1 MTRKYSTTSTSTA
14 LASTISNSATTL
26 TVTTGTG
33 AALMG
38 GVTLAVG
45 NVDQFLVA
53 LDVDTIN
60 EEIVAITGIS
70 GDTLTVVRAQAGT
83 SAITHTAGATV
94 KHVFT
99 GDDAT
104 FFTAGVATA
113 DAAIAKSIVTTKGDI
128 LVATGSGTI
137 VRQGIGA
144 NNTVLMADS
153 VEADG
158 VKWAALTAELPSQ
171 TGNGGKYLTTNGT
184 AASWSPVNVELNAKT
199 DNYTLIASDAGKL
212 ITVTASTNKTITVP
226 NGVFTVGQQIAIA
239 GLGTGVVTIDDDGT
253 SVIYSTPGTLLRT
266 QYSTA
271 ALVCIATN
279 TFLLL
284 GDLAV

>member
-1 MTRKYSTTSTSTA
+1 MTRKYSTTSIATA

-26 TVTTGTG
+26 TVTTATG
-33 AALMG
+33 SPLMG

-45 NVDQFLVA
+45 NVDQFLIA

-60 EEIVAITGIS
+60 EEIVSVTGIS

-83 SAITHTAGATV
+83 SAISHTAGATV

-113 DAAIAKSIVTTKGDI
+113 NAAVAKSTVTTKGDI

-137 VRQGIGA
+137 VRQGVGS
-144 NNTVLMADS
+144 NGQVLTADS

-158 VKWAALTAELPSQ
+158 VKWATLTSELPSQ
-171 TGNGGKYLTTNGT
+171 TGNGGKYLTTSGT
-184 AASWSPVNVELNAKT
+184 AASWSPVNVEINAKT
-199 DNYTLIASDAGKL
+199 DNYTLILSDAGKL
-212 ITVTASTNKTITVP
+212 ITVTASANKAITVP
-226 NGVFTVGQQIAIA
+226 NGIFSVGQQINVTSLGA
-239 GLGTGVVTIDDDGT
+239 GLITVSSDGT
-253 SVIYSTPGTLLRT
+253 SVLYSTPGNILRT
-266 QYSTA
+266 QYSIATII
-271 ALVCIATN
+271 CIATN
-279 TFLLL
+279 TFLIV
-284 GDLAV
+284 GDLSA

>member
-60 EEIVAITGIS
+60 EEIVAITAIS
-70 GDTLTVVRAQAGT
+70 GDTLTVVRGQAGT

-113 DAAIAKSIVTTKGDI
+113 DAAIPKSIATTKGDI

-137 VRQGIGA
+137 VRQGVGA
-144 NNTVLMADS
+144 NNTVLTADS
-153 VEADG
+153 AEADG
-158 VKWAALTAELPSQ
+158 VKWAAVTAELPSQ
-171 TGNGGKYLTTNGT
+171 TSNTGKYLTTDGST
-184 AASWSPVNVELNAKT
+184 ASWSAVDVIINAKT

-212 ITVTASTNKTITVP
+212 ITMTSSSNKTIIVP
-226 NGVFTVGQQIAIA
+226 NGIFAIGEQIAIA
-239 GLGTGVVTIDDDGT
+239 GLSTGVVTIDSDGT
-253 SVIYSTPGTLLRT
+253 SVIYATPGYKLRT

-271 ALVCIATN
+271 SLVCIATN

-284 GDLAV
+284 GDLAA

>member
-1 MTRKYSTTSTSTA
+1 MTRKYSSTSIATS
-14 LASTISNSATTL
+14 LASTISNSATTI
-26 TVTTGTG
+26 TVTAGTG
-33 AALMG
+33 SALMG

-45 NVDQFLVA
+45 NVDQFLIA

-60 EEIVAITGIS
+60 EEIVSITAIA

-113 DAAIAKSIVTTKGDI
+113 NAAVPKSTVTTKGDI

-137 VRQGIGA
+137 VRQGVGA
-144 NNTVLMADS
+144 NGTVLTADS

-158 VKWAALTAELPSQ
+158 VKWASV
-171 TGNGGKYLTTNGT
+171 Y
-184 AASWSPVNVELNAKT
+184 SPDLVLNAKT
-199 DNYTLIASDAGKL
+199 ASYTLISSDANKL
-212 ITVTASTNKTITVP
+212 VTMTSASATNITIP
-226 NGVFTVGQQIAIA
+226 NGVFTVGQQINVTS
-239 GLGTGVVTIDDDGT
+239 LGTGLVTIISDGT
-253 SVIYSTPGTLLRT
+253 TVLTSTPGNILRT
-266 QYSTA
+266 QYSSATIICTA
-271 ALVCIATN
+271 IN
-279 TFLLL
+279 TFLIV
-284 GDLAV
+284 GDLSA